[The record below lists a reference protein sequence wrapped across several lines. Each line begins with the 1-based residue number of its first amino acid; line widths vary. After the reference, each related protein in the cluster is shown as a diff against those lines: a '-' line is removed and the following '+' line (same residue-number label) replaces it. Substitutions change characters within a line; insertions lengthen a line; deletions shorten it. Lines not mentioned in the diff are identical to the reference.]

1 MAEAEAAK
9 AKVDFTFATPEVK
22 EALLAGMAAS
32 EKVLKE
38 HDTSTQDQVNEQLN
52 QLTALLKALDGQA
65 NLVKELSLIHI
76 LLVQVEGSSLHH
88 RFRMQIQKKLSKIC
102 AINCQKVTGFYQVGI
117 STFRIC

>member
-1 MAEAEAAK
+1 MNTLSKKLAEAEAAK

-52 QLTALLKALDGQA
+52 QLTALLKALGWSSQS
-65 NLVKELSLIHI
+65 NKRKR
-76 LLVQVEGSSLHH
+76 SSLCSDN
-88 RFRMQIQKKLSKIC
+88 RSDC
-102 AINCQKVTGFYQVGI
+102 SINKQAKSPFWRGFAG
-117 STFRIC
+117 TPGEK

>member
-1 MAEAEAAK
+1 MSLVNPKPALNDEYLKQKLAEAEAAK

-22 EALLAGMAAS
+22 EALLAGMSAS

-65 NLVKELSLIHI
+65 NLTKEKR
-76 LLVQVEGSSLHH
+76 SSLCPNN
-88 RFRMQIQKKLSKIC
+88 RSDCSISKQ
-102 AINCQKVTGFYQVGI
+102 AKSPFW
-117 STFRIC
+117 